1 MAEVLAAAVA
11 AAAAWFLWDSL
22 KAREAANGELRAA
35 CRARGFLFLDDTV
48 ALDRLRPAR
57 DDDGRVRLRRVYRF
71 EYSDTGNDR
80 RSGSIALLGARVL
93 VINLA
98 LRDVPPRALLH

>member
-1 MAEVLAAAVA
+1 MWELAVGAALAAGV
-11 AAAAWFLWDSL
+11 WFLWDSL
-22 KAREAANGELRAA
+22 KAREAANVELRAA

-48 ALDRLRPAR
+48 ALARLRPAR

-80 RSGSIALLGARVL
+80 RRGHVTLLGATIEQVDLGRPELTVVL
-93 VINLA
+93 L
-98 LRDVPPRALLH
+98 P

>member
-1 MAEVLAAAVA
+1 MAEVLVAAVA

-22 KAREAANGELRAA
+22 KAREAANAELRAA

-57 DDDGRVRLRRVYRF
+57 GDDGRVRLRRVYRF

-80 RSGSIALLGARVL
+80 RRGHVTLLGAEIERVDL
-93 VINLA
+93 GRPDLTV
-98 LRDVPPRALLH
+98 VPLP